1 MPRNHCQGRIP
12 ASSKAGCSKIY
23 SSSLGNLPQDF
34 ISAILKCKKKSFFQM
49 IEGNDL
55 LKEGEGG
62 ISGERESYNEK
73 RNNTILKLEPPKS

>member
-1 MPRNHCQGRIP
+1 
-12 ASSKAGCSKIY
+12 
-23 SSSLGNLPQDF
+23 
-34 ISAILKCKKKSFFQM
+34 M